1 MSKRITSIL
10 ICGALGLIFSSE
22 VQAMPVSP
30 APTHAVT
37 PFVTPVRGFCGLGFH
52 RGPYGYCLRNGV
64 PYGYVPSYP
73 PPPLRGR
80 RAIRVPVRLL
90 PRAIR
95 PLPPVLN

>member
-22 VQAMPVSP
+22 VRAMPVSP
-30 APTHAVT
+30 APAHALT

-64 PYGYVPSYP
+64 PYMYVPSYP
-73 PPPLRGR
+73 PPP
-80 RAIRVPVRLL
+80 RVVGVPYVCPFGFYLG
-90 PRAIR
+90 PYGHCHQY
-95 PLPPVLN
+95 